1 MGLLDFQLSGAG
13 QSGGLHLG
21 LASGPLLLAE
31 GLQLLGSQDG
41 FLPLGGGGVLQ
52 RAAHRA
58 GLPLPQAMGQVQG
71 GVFPQQGFL
80 ALQPLGERLQQEL
93 LLFFP
98 PLCGSPGGPGLLL
111 PLLPAGELVPGSGE
125 LFQGLAAL
133 QQGGKPRG
141 GLLTGL

>member
-13 QSGGLHLG
+13 QGSCLDVGLPG
-21 LASGPLLLAE
+21 GPLLLAE
-31 GLQLLGSQDG
+31 GLQLLGSQDS

-111 PLLPAGELVPGSGE
+111 PLLPAGELFPGSGE